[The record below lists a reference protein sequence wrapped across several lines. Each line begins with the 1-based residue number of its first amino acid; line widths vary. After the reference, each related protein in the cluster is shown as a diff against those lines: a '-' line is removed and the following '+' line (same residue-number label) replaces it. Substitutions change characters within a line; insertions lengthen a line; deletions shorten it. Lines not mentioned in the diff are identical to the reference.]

1 MQLEPSALDRH
12 LDADAESL
20 AAGLERVEERRVD
33 MDASVLDRFDAG
45 GDLDELAGPASKAVG
60 DPTVG
65 GSY

>member
-33 MDASVLDRFDAG
+33 LLDMDASVLDRFDAG
-45 GDLDELAGPASKAVG
+45 GDLDGQ
-60 DPTVG
+60 
-65 GSY
+65 